1 MSSELSQEYAEGY
14 EALGHRGLVFYKFMS
29 MVSVRIR
36 DEEAVIKFG
45 PLLSCTYINLPRAE
59 ELREY
64 LKEQKE
70 WIREQGDKASVREM
84 TRRMWWLMQKMIDF
98 GIWTIQDQKY
108 IVYWYDTCTEQ
119 FTTA

>member
-14 EALGHRGLVFYKFMS
+14 EALGHKGLVFYKFMS
-29 MVSVRIR
+29 MVSVKIR
-36 DEEAVIKFG
+36 EEEAVIKFG
-45 PLLSCTYINLPRAE
+45 PLLACSYSNIPNAE
-59 ELREY
+59 LLRSY

-70 WIREQGDKASVREM
+70 WIREQGKDAPVREM

>member
-1 MSSELSQEYAEGY
+1 MSELSQEYAEGY

-29 MVSVRIR
+29 MVSVKIR
-36 DEEAVIKFG
+36 EEEALIKFG
-45 PLLSCTYINLPRAE
+45 PLLTCTYSNVPNAE
-59 ELREY
+59 LLRSY

-84 TRRMWWLMQKMIDF
+84 TRRMWWLLQKMIDF

>member
-1 MSSELSQEYAEGY
+1 MSELSQEYAEGY

-29 MVSVRIR
+29 MVSVKIR
-36 DEEAVIKFG
+36 EEEALIKFG
-45 PLLSCTYINLPRAE
+45 PLLTCSYSDLANAE
-59 ELREY
+59 LLRSS

-70 WIREQGDKASVREM
+70 WIREKGRSAPIQEL

-98 GIWTIQDQKY
+98 GIWTIHDQKY

-119 FTTA
+119 FTMA

>member
-29 MVSVRIR
+29 MVSVKIR
-36 DEEAVIKFG
+36 EEEALIKFG
-45 PLLSCTYINLPRAE
+45 PLLTCSYSNIANAESLRA
-59 ELREY
+59 Y

-70 WIREQGDKASVREM
+70 WIREQGDKAPVREM

>member
-1 MSSELSQEYAEGY
+1 MSSELSKEYAEGY
-14 EALGHRGLVFYKFMS
+14 DALGHRGLVFYKFVS
-29 MVSVRIR
+29 MVSVKIR

-45 PLLSCTYINLPRAE
+45 PNLSCTYINVPRAE